1 MKTTKLLTIL
11 VITTNMLLVNSHVLA
26 NQTTKIEAS
35 QPKTE
40 TQSYQSLDEIH
51 QLVTKHVKQK
61 IDQKIFDPKIQLR
74 KLSPQLHLPQCKT
87 PLQLVDKDLE
97 NIVGRI
103 TISVLCEQPKW
114 RVYVPVIVEGNM
126 PVIISTHGIL
136 KRAVIKAEDVQK
148 TLLNYKNVPSGA
160 MININKVIGMRTK
173 SSIGPNRVIKINDL
187 QPQFWV
193 FKDKQVDI
201 ITRIGGIEVK
211 TRGTALNDAVADEQ
225 VKIKNNASE
234 KIIKGIVIAP
244 NKVLV
249 P

>member
-1 MKTTKLLTIL
+1 MQTIKLFSIL
-11 VITTNMLLVNSHVLA
+11 VIVANMLLVSSPATA
-26 NQTTKIEAS
+26 NQTANIETQQTK
-35 QPKTE
+35 

-74 KLSPQLHLPQCKT
+74 KLSPKLRIPQCQT
-87 PLQLVDKDLE
+87 SLQLIDKDLE
-97 NIVGRI
+97 NTVGRM
-103 TISVLCEQPKW
+103 TISVHCRQPKW
-114 RVYVPVIVEGNM
+114 RVYVPVTVEGNI

-136 KRAVIKAEDVQK
+136 KHAVIKAEDVRE

-160 MININKVIGMRTK
+160 MININKVIGMRAK
-173 SSIGPNRVIKINDL
+173 RSIGPNNVIKINNL
-187 QPQFWV
+187 QPQYWV
-193 FKDKQVDI
+193 FKNKQVDI

-211 TRGTALNDAVADEQ
+211 TRGTALSDAVADEQ
-225 VKIKNNASE
+225 VKVQNNTSE
-234 KIIKGIVIAP
+234 KVIKGIVIAP